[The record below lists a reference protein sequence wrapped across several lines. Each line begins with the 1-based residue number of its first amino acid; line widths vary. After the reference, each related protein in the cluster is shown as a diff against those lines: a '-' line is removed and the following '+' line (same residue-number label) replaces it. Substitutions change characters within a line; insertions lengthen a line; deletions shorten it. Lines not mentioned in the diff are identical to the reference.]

1 VETMTSEGLF
11 HDLCDNAFDLIQ
23 SVAPDGRFLY
33 VNAAWLRTLG
43 YTQEEVGRLR
53 LFDVIHPDSHPHC
66 RLLIEKLREGQDA
79 VDIAADFLSKT
90 GERIAVEGSASCRF
104 EDGQVVATCAIFRNV
119 SRRKRV
125 EEELSRHFELSLD
138 LLCIA
143 GLDGYFKQVNPA
155 FMNTLG
161 YTREELLSRSF
172 LDFVHAD
179 DRRKTIREIE
189 KLARG
194 LPVVDFQ
201 NRYRTVD
208 GRYLWLAWRAAPLT
222 GRGMVYAVARDI
234 TQTIEDRETMAR
246 QAAELARSNAE
257 LEQFAYVASHDLR
270 APLRNI
276 DNLAEWIEEDL
287 GPTASGKI
295 AGYLEQLRG
304 RVRRM
309 EALTEDLLAYSRVG
323 REEGEPVPVD
333 TGALV
338 GDLAELLA
346 PPPGFRIVAAA
357 GMPTIRTPRAPIE
370 QVFRNLI
377 SNAIKHHDRT
387 DGLVEV
393 RAARRGA
400 FWEFTVADDGPGVPA
415 EFRRKAFMMFQK
427 LKSRDEVEGNGMGLA
442 LIKRIIESRGGRIRL
457 EPGAERGATF
467 VFTWPDT
474 GGEQEDDAD
483 PPRR

>member
-1 VETMTSEGLF
+1 MASEELF

-33 VNAAWLRTLG
+33 VNAAWRRTLG
-43 YTQEEVGRLR
+43 YRAEEIEGLR

-66 RLLIEKLREGQDA
+66 RLLIEKLREGEAA
-79 VDIAADFLSKT
+79 VDISADFLSRS
-90 GERIAVEGSASCRF
+90 GERIPVEGSASSRF
-104 EDGQVVATCAIFRNV
+104 EDGNVVATCAIFRNV
-119 SRRKRV
+119 SRRKQA

-155 FMNTLG
+155 FTSTLG
-161 YTREELLSRSF
+161 YSREELLSRSF

-189 KLARG
+189 KLTRG

-201 NRYRTVD
+201 NRYMTAD

-222 GRGMVYAVARDI
+222 GRGKVYAVARDI
-234 TQTIEDRETMAR
+234 TQTMQDRETMAR

-276 DNLAEWIEEDL
+276 ENLAEWIEEEL
-287 GPTASGKI
+287 GPSVDAKI
-295 AGYLEQLRG
+295 SGYLEQLRG

-323 REEGEPVPVD
+323 REEGEAVPVD
-333 TGALV
+333 TRALV
-338 GDLAELLA
+338 NDLAELLA
-346 PPPGFRIVAAA
+346 PPPGFRIEA
-357 GMPTIRTPRAPIE
+357 GPDMPTIRSPRAPVE

-377 SNAIKHHDRT
+377 SNAIKHHDRQ
-387 DGLVEV
+387 DGRVEV
-393 RAARRGA
+393 RARRKGR
-400 FWEFTVADDGPGVPA
+400 FWEFSVADDGPGVPA
-415 EFRRKAFMMFQK
+415 EFRQKAFMMFQK

-442 LIKRIIESRGGRIRL
+442 LVKRIIESRGGRIRMQ
-457 EPGAERGATF
+457 PGPARGATF
-467 VFTWPDT
+467 VFTWPAT
-474 GGEQEDDAD
+474 GGEQDDDAD